1 MKEDLAKLRHAR
13 SHKDY
18 PAIDLEDNEY
28 VELCIKRSEIVPVLI
43 WAGVILSAFVLFAAI
58 TIFGAG
64 SGSFAI
70 GASSKT
76 FMSLIAL
83 IVFGAI
89 IVVALISNHVYKGNI
104 LYITNKRLIQVSV
117 SSLFSNSTNV
127 IDLISVEDV
136 SFRQSGVFE
145 KLFKLGTLR
154 MSTVGTETTYTF
166 KYIDTPQDE
175 LETITHL
182 VHVEKDQNSDDQF
195 QNAVRREVERQM
207 ENMPEIRPEEIK
219 EDAGKNI
226 TPPEINTEF

>member
-18 PAIDLEDNEY
+18 PTIDLEDNEY

-43 WAGVILSAFVLFAAI
+43 WAGVILSAF
-58 TIFGAG
+58 IFGAG

-127 IDLISVEDV
+127 IDLVSVEDV

-145 KLFKLGTLR
+145 KLFRLGTLR

-207 ENMPEIRPEEIK
+207 ENMPEIRPDEIK
-219 EDAGKNI
+219 EDTDKSI
-226 TPPEINTEF
+226 TPPEINTEL

>member
-18 PAIDLEDNEY
+18 PTIDLEDNEY

-64 SGSFAI
+64 SSTFAS

-127 IDLISVEDV
+127 IDLVSVEDV

-145 KLFKLGTLR
+145 KLFRLGTLR

-207 ENMPEIRPEEIK
+207 ENMPEIRPDEIK
-219 EDAGKNI
+219 EDTDKSI
-226 TPPEINTEF
+226 TPPEINTEL

>member
-1 MKEDLAKLRHAR
+1 
-13 SHKDY
+13 
-18 PAIDLEDNEY
+18 
-28 VELCIKRSEIVPVLI
+28 
-43 WAGVILSAFVLFAAI
+43 
-58 TIFGAG
+58 
-64 SGSFAI
+64 
-70 GASSKT
+70 
-76 FMSLIAL
+76 MSLIAL

-127 IDLISVEDV
+127 IDLVSVEDV

-145 KLFKLGTLR
+145 KLFRLGTLR

-182 VHVEKDQNSDDQF
+182 LHVEKDQNSDDQF

-207 ENMPEIRPEEIK
+207 ENMPEIRPDEIK
-219 EDAGKNI
+219 EDTDKSI
-226 TPPEINTEF
+226 TPPEINTEL

>member
-18 PAIDLEDNEY
+18 PTIDLEDNEY

-43 WAGVILSAFVLFAAI
+43 WAGVILSAFILFAAI
-58 TIFGAG
+58 TIFGTG

-104 LYITNKRLIQVSV
+104 LYINNKRLIQVSV

-127 IDLISVEDV
+127 IDLVSVEDV

-145 KLFKLGTLR
+145 KLFRLGTLR

-207 ENMPEIRPEEIK
+207 ENMPEIRPDEIK
-219 EDAGKNI
+219 EDTDKSI
-226 TPPEINTEF
+226 TPPEINTEL